1 MLAIALSLQLV
12 GSLQVIMIYVE
23 SLIQAIRLTLS

>member
-23 SLIQAIRLTLS
+23 SLIQAIRLT